1 MAAQDTASDL
11 VVLRFGRHRVPRPL
25 ADLPVRDIAGD
36 AESAAS
42 IDAAV
47 RAARRVIVV
56 GTEADLA
63 AVLTRLLRTERL
75 DVEVAPLRP
84 GLWRRNARRAST
96 VAARRVPLIRDETGQ
111 VIVGAAHWL
120 PPGDAAT
127 VHGEGI
133 VDDTVLFDGEA
144 PGVRIEPTTAMPG
157 LRARLQ
163 TGRLRHGRW
172 VSGRAAQ
179 LGTTGAR
186 VLRDGVGSP
195 RELRRSTFYRHTE
208 GWLRV
213 R

>member
-1 MAAQDTASDL
+1 MTPTRRQGAALAAQDTASDL
-11 VVLRFGRHRVPRPL
+11 VVLRFGRHRLPRSL
-25 ADLPVRDIAGD
+25 ADLPVRDIAAD
-36 AESAAS
+36 AA

-84 GLWRRNARRAST
+84 CLWRRNARRAST

-144 PGVRIEPTTAMPG
+144 P
-157 LRARLQ
+157 
-163 TGRLRHGRW
+163 
-172 VSGRAAQ
+172 
-179 LGTTGAR
+179 
-186 VLRDGVGSP
+186 
-195 RELRRSTFYRHTE
+195 
-208 GWLRV
+208 
-213 R
+213 

>member
-11 VVLRFGRHRVPRPL
+11 VVLRFGRHRVPRSL

-120 PPGDAAT
+120 PPGDAST
-127 VHGEGI
+127 LHGEGI
-133 VDDTVLFDGEA
+133 VDDTVLFDGT
-144 PGVRIEPTTAMPG
+144 V
-157 LRARLQ
+157 
-163 TGRLRHGRW
+163 
-172 VSGRAAQ
+172 V
-179 LGTTGAR
+179 GTYQHIAR
-186 VLRDGVGSP
+186 VAAELAGRGHDVRVYTRRDDPDVADTDLVDG
-195 RELRRSTFYRHTE
+195 YRIAGAQAPT
-208 GWLRV
+208 L
-213 R
+213 